1 MFRLLRACGQKGYAM
16 KKRSIT
22 EALIYII
29 SAELAGAL
37 SALLTGGFSDFYDK
51 FKEPPLLPPA
61 GLFPVVWAILY
72 ALMGFSAY
80 LVSRSEGSEKALT
93 VYWAQLAVNF
103 LWSIVFFRFEALWA
117 AFGVILLL
125 LALMVMMITEFRK
138 IRPLAALLNV
148 PYLLWVTFAAYLNF
162 AIAYIN
168 K

>member
-1 MFRLLRACGQKGYAM
+1 M

-37 SALLTGGFSDFYDK
+37 SALLTGGFSDFFDK
-51 FKEPPLLPPA
+51 FEKPPLLPPA
-61 GLFPVVWAILY
+61 WLFPVVWAILY
-72 ALMGFSAY
+72 ALMGISAY
-80 LVSRSEGSEKALT
+80 LVSRYGKSEKALI

-103 LWSIVFFRFEALWA
+103 LWSIVFFRLEAAWA

-125 LALMVMMITEFRK
+125 LVLIVLMITEFRK
-138 IRPLAALLNV
+138 IRPLAAWLNV
-148 PYLLWVTFAAYLNF
+148 PYLLWVIFAAYLNF

>member
-1 MFRLLRACGQKGYAM
+1 M

-37 SALLTGGFSDFYDK
+37 SALLTGGFSGFYEK

-61 GLFPVVWAILY
+61 GLFPAVWTVLY
-72 ALMGFSAY
+72 ALMGLSAY
-80 LVSRSEGSEKALT
+80 LISRYANSEKALT
-93 VYWAQLAVNF
+93 VYWTQLAVNF

-125 LALMVMMITEFRK
+125 LALIILMINKFRK
-138 IRPLAALLNV
+138 ISPLAALLNV
-148 PYLLWVTFAAYLNF
+148 PYLLWVTFAAYLNL
-162 AIAYIN
+162 AAAYIN
-168 K
+168 R

>member
-1 MFRLLRACGQKGYAM
+1 M

-37 SALLTGGFSDFYDK
+37 SALLTGSFSDFYDK
-51 FKEPPLLPPA
+51 FEEPPLLPPA
-61 GLFPVVWAILY
+61 GLFPVVWTILY
-72 ALMGFSAY
+72 ALMGLSAY
-80 LVSRSEGSEKALT
+80 IVSRYKNSEKTLT

-125 LALMVMMITEFRK
+125 LVLIILMIKEFGK
-138 IRPLAALLNV
+138 ISPLAAWLNV

-162 AIAYIN
+162 AVAYIN
-168 K
+168 